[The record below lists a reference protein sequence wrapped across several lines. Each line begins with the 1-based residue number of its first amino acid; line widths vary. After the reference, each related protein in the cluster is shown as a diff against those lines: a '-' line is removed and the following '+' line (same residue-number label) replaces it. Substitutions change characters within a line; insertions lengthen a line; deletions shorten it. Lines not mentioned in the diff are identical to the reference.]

1 MTRWQNAPK
10 TRSAR
15 RTGPI
20 EHVPD
25 LAVEITS
32 PDDRP
37 GRIADKL
44 AFYLRAGVPLVW
56 MVDPEDRTV
65 SVYRPGEPVR
75 MLGVEDTLTAVPLFP
90 SFSTNLSDLFG
101 ILDRNLED

>member
-1 MTRWQNAPK
+1 
-10 TRSAR
+10 
-15 RTGPI
+15 
-20 EHVPD
+20 
-25 LAVEITS
+25 
-32 PDDRP
+32 
-37 GRIADKL
+37 
-44 AFYLRAGVPLVW
+44 